1 MLTSLFVCSRHWS
14 KSLTGIMRTNLRISC
29 EVGRYVVSIFKVG
42 KVGHREI
49 RPMSTAF
56 WIFSIHS
63 EGLQS
68 PGLSQCT
75 VVIGAHLPECLGFMM
90 TEFVF
95 VIQTKVVL
103 L

>member
-14 KSLTGIMRTNLRISC
+14 KSLTGITRTNLRISC

-49 RPMSTAF
+49 RPVSTAF